1 MSLLGLENLL
11 LWKRVRILNEEVI
24 NEMVL
29 G

>member
-11 LWKRVRILNEEVI
+11 LWKRIGILNEEVI